1 MGKRL
6 ERYYQPQLLEKLPKL
21 LNQRI
26 SLVMKNDCVHDGVL
40 TETGDTVLLK
50 DRLGRKH
57 VLASQDITELI
68 FDYEASW

>member
-6 ERYYQPQLLEKLPKL
+6 ERYFQPQLLEKLPKL

-26 SLVMKNDCVHDGVL
+26 SLIMKDDCVHDGVL
-40 TETGDTVLLK
+40 METGTKVLLK

-57 VLASQDITELI
+57 VLDSVDITELL